1 MIEHMHKKKVLFK
14 PLFKDANASLV
25 KCRNG
30 CQIESIMKQDLILDR
45 HRLSTKLFIYITDTQ
60 TTLVIRE
67 VHFKKLITLEL
78 ELK

>member
-1 MIEHMHKKKVLFK
+1 MIEHLHKKKVLFK

-45 HRLSTKLFIYITDTQ
+45 HRLSTKLFIYITDTY
-60 TTLVIRE
+60 TNYLGNPRGP
-67 VHFKKLITLEL
+67 F
-78 ELK
+78 